1 MEKKVGVFIAPDRSW
16 GGSFQYSVNL
26 ASCLL
31 KNLRGREGVVF
42 HAHADALGA
51 LSMGEDWS
59 AVFVGRQTR
68 DLAEHAMYAAVSVG
82 SLAGLRYLGGA
93 GFIRTAYDKVVRHRV
108 GLMFCTTPE
117 EICLRL
123 KMPYVVTIHDL
134 QHRLQPEFPE
144 VSARGRWL
152 HREFVYRHSVERA
165 AGVLVD
171 SEAGKEDVLRFYRI
185 PPDRVHILPL
195 RPSTSVVVPPDR
207 AQVDEVKRRYALPE
221 RYLFYPAKF
230 WAHKNHLGVLDA
242 LRILRER
249 HDVRMT
255 AVFSGSRSGVY
266 DELQAFI
273 GRHSLA
279 EQVRCLGYVPE
290 QDLAPLY
297 AGAWA
302 LVMPTY
308 FGPSNTPVWEA
319 FQMGCPVI
327 TSDLRGIREQVG
339 GAGLLVDPRRSET
352 IADALLSI
360 HRDEGLRRSLI
371 EKGCARMASWK
382 ESDYTAILLR
392 LVKTLTP

>member
-1 MEKKVGVFIAPDRSW
+1 VDKKVGVYIAPDRSW

-31 KNLRGREGVVF
+31 KNLQGREGVLF
-42 HAHADALGA
+42 HAHADVLGA
-51 LSMGEDWS
+51 LSMVKNWS
-59 AVFVGRQTR
+59 AVLVGRQTR
-68 DLAEHAMYAAVSVG
+68 DLAEQAMYAAVSAG
-82 SLAGLRYLGGA
+82 SLAGLKYLGSA

-185 PPDRVHILPL
+185 SPDRIHILPL
-195 RPSTSVVVPPDR
+195 RPSTSVVVRPER
-207 AQVDEVKRRYALPE
+207 AQVDEVKRRYSLPE

-249 HDVRMT
+249 ENLRMT
-255 AVFSGSRSGVY
+255 AVFSGSPGGVHKQ
-266 DELQAFI
+266 LQAFVA
-273 GRHSLA
+273 RHSRA
-279 EQVRCLGYVPE
+279 DQVRFLGYVPE
-290 QDLAPLY
+290 PNLAPLY

-302 LVMPTY
+302 LVMPTF

-352 IADALLSI
+352 IADALLSL
-360 HRDEGLRRSLI
+360 HRDEALRRSLI
-371 EKGCARMASWK
+371 EKGRTRMSSWT
-382 ESDYTAILLR
+382 ESDYTNILLGVVER
-392 LVKTLTP
+392 LMP